1 MEEQQRTIS
10 LLPFMGC
17 HSISYVVEEQLSA
30 TLFSPPLIEPLSIFD
45 VREEQC
51 IPGYALAGIAS

>member
-10 LLPFMGC
+10 LLPFVGC
-17 HSISYVVEEQLSA
+17 HSISYVVEEQLSV
-30 TLFSPPLIEPLSIFD
+30 TLFSPVIELLSIFD

>member
-10 LLPFMGC
+10 LLPFVGC

-30 TLFSPPLIEPLSIFD
+30 TLFSPVIDLLSIFD

>member
-10 LLPFMGC
+10 LLPFMDC
-17 HSISYVVEEQLSA
+17 HSISYVVEEQLSV
-30 TLFSPPLIEPLSIFD
+30 TLFSPVIELLSIFD

>member
-17 HSISYVVEEQLSA
+17 HSISYVVEEQLSV
-30 TLFSPPLIEPLSIFD
+30 TLFSPVIELLSIFD

-51 IPGYALAGIAS
+51 IPGYALAGISS

>member
-17 HSISYVVEEQLSA
+17 HSISYVVEEQLSV
-30 TLFSPPLIEPLSIFD
+30 TLFSHVIELLSIFD

>member
-1 MEEQQRTIS
+1 MEEQQLTIS
-10 LLPFMGC
+10 LLPFVGC

-30 TLFSPPLIEPLSIFD
+30 TLFSPVIELLSIFD

>member
-1 MEEQQRTIS
+1 MEEQQRTIF

-17 HSISYVVEEQLSA
+17 HSISYVVEEQLSV
-30 TLFSPPLIEPLSIFD
+30 TLFSPVIELLSIFD

>member
-17 HSISYVVEEQLSA
+17 HSISYVVEEQLSV
-30 TLFSPPLIEPLSIFD
+30 TLFSPVIELLSIFD

>member
-1 MEEQQRTIS
+1 
-10 LLPFMGC
+10 MGC
-17 HSISYVVEEQLSA
+17 HSISYVVEEQLSV
-30 TLFSPPLIEPLSIFD
+30 TLFSPVIELLSIFD

>member
-10 LLPFMGC
+10 LLPFVGC
-17 HSISYVVEEQLSA
+17 HSICYVVEDQLSS
-30 TLFSPPLIEPLSIFD
+30 TLLPLPLIEPLSIFD

-51 IPGYALAGIAS
+51 IARYTLAGISS

>member
-30 TLFSPPLIEPLSIFD
+30 TLFSPVIELLSIFD

>member
-10 LLPFMGC
+10 LLPFVGC

-30 TLFSPPLIEPLSIFD
+30 TLFSPVIELLSIFD